1 VVLWRVGGSYRVMPI
16 TQQILANIVN
26 FYYFSDMKHY
36 SERIT
41 IDSQNRFG
49 RPSIRG
55 MRISVYDILGW
66 LASGMTMQDILNDFP
81 ELTAEDL
88 QAALSYAADRE
99 HKILIAS

>member
-1 VVLWRVGGSYRVMPI
+1 
-16 TQQILANIVN
+16 
-26 FYYFSDMKHY
+26 MKHY

-41 IDSQNRFG
+41 IDAQTRFG

-66 LASGMTMQDILNDFP
+66 FASGMTVKDILADFP
-81 ELTAEDL
+81 ELTVEDI

>member
-1 VVLWRVGGSYRVMPI
+1 
-16 TQQILANIVN
+16 
-26 FYYFSDMKHY
+26 MKHY

-41 IDSQNRFG
+41 IDGGTRFG
-49 RPSIRG
+49 RPTIRG

-66 LASGMTMQDILNDFP
+66 FASGMTKQDILDDFP
-81 ELTAEDL
+81 ELTSEDI

>member
-1 VVLWRVGGSYRVMPI
+1 
-16 TQQILANIVN
+16 
-26 FYYFSDMKHY
+26 MKHY

-41 IDSQNRFG
+41 IDAQTRFG

-66 LASGMTMQDILNDFP
+66 FASGMTKQDILNDFP
-81 ELTAEDL
+81 ELTDDDL

>member
-1 VVLWRVGGSYRVMPI
+1 
-16 TQQILANIVN
+16 
-26 FYYFSDMKHY
+26 MKHY

-41 IDSQNRFG
+41 INAQTRFG
-49 RPSIRG
+49 RPSIKG

-66 LASGMTMQDILNDFP
+66 FATGMTTHDILSDFP
-81 ELTAEDL
+81 ELKAEDL